1 MGEEREVERGL
12 ANVSPYIRQHVL
24 QLFVFALFFQM
35 HFPGQESL
43 GKSFKWK
50 CILQQIFPLAA
61 ASFFYFYYFY
71 FFRGNLAIV
80 DDIWKSGK
88 HAAMTLNEH
97 SRTGKGG
104 RAECGRAH
112 IRQGFP
118 DAKCRPTAK
127 GGEGGGSNT
136 RKDSSGL
143 KMKINNAICHVA
155 SLLAQP
161 EEQQQQKIQKKMQA
175 TKTWSAATPSAP
187 APPSWC
193 LYHGILGRDCRR
205 HQANVHQQRK

>member
-1 MGEEREVERGL
+1 
-12 ANVSPYIRQHVL
+12 
-24 QLFVFALFFQM
+24 
-35 HFPGQESL
+35 
-43 GKSFKWK
+43 
-50 CILQQIFPLAA
+50 
-61 ASFFYFYYFY
+61 
-71 FFRGNLAIV
+71 
-80 DDIWKSGK
+80 
-88 HAAMTLNEH
+88 MTLNEH

-127 GGEGGGSNT
+127 GREGGGSNT

-161 EEQQQQKIQKKMQA
+161 EEQQQQKIQKNA
-175 TKTWSAATPSAP
+175 S
-187 APPSWC
+187 
-193 LYHGILGRDCRR
+193 D
-205 HQANVHQQRK
+205 